1 MCTTCQECIES
12 TYTDHNSVTWYYRVH
27 DTLQRS
33 TDKLNWNEVT
43 DEDLAEMTE
52 NHLDFVSE
60 LVVP

>member
-1 MCTTCQECIES
+1 MCIDCTVQVYIDYKGT
-12 TYTDHNSVTWYYRVH
+12 TWYYRVH